1 MPGRHE
7 IDGTQELNYHF
18 VAQTIAEL
26 GFTGY
31 VAHEYKLSPGRDGIQ
46 TLNQSIEI
54 MDV

>member
-26 GFTGY
+26 GFAGY
-31 VAHEYKLSPGRDGIQ
+31 IAP
-46 TLNQSIEI
+46 
-54 MDV
+54 